1 MPVRTCRAAF
11 TLCILVFSLSIYT
24 VAKCPVAWVAV
35 RGRVQCSFKPDD
47 KVLVTLLFSKHQQE
61 GRGVETALTLEGD
74 SFKGRVV
81 FDRYSSSHFLT
92 GDRCNTVPKF
102 VLIRLIS
109 ADGGEWDRKVFKFP
123 DDFDYSAD
131 KGQYT
136 LRSDIVLSGWCEAK
150 CSQADSQ
157 PCQKCTDRQQS
168 VQ

>member
-1 MPVRTCRAAF
+1 MPVRTYKAAF
-11 TLCILVFSLSIYT
+11 VVCILVVSLSSYT
-24 VAKCPVAWVAV
+24 LAKCAVAWVTV
-35 RGRVQCSFKPDD
+35 RGRVRCSFKPDD
-47 KVLVTLLFSKHQQE
+47 KVLVTLLFSKTQQE

-74 SFKGRVV
+74 NFKGRVV

-92 GDRCNTVPKF
+92 GDRCNTVPKS

-131 KGQYT
+131 KGEYT

-150 CSQADSQ
+150 CSQASSQ
-157 PCQKCTDRQQS
+157 PCEKRTDIQLS